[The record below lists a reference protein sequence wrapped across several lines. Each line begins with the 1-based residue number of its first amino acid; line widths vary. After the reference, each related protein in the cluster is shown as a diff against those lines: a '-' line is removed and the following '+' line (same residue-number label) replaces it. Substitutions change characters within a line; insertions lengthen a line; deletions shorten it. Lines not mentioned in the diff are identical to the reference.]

1 MHDEHRESHTG
12 GVTTSRDALPAH
24 DDAANTIPLP
34 YHRLARSA
42 STYRWWRPLLVAGIG
57 AVFYGTFLLGAILW
71 AGVAALLSPGFA
83 AAADAFASGPITL
96 DLSDPTVLAVTLLS
110 LIALLPSL
118 FIAQLLVG
126 TKPVGLLSSVAGH
139 LRWRLLT
146 RSLLVAF
153 AIFTIAQCIT
163 FAVSATQ
170 DELITPIMDASTV
183 VPALIV
189 AILLVPF
196 QAAAEE
202 YVFRGFLMQTIG
214 GWLRHPLFA
223 ILLPVPI
230 FVVAHGYDPIGQASV
245 AAFAI
250 VAGWLTIRTGG
261 LEAAIGLH
269 VVNNLAVFGLGAFGV
284 GDVNATSL
292 GLLDLVASIATMAV
306 YAAVVVWLFR
316 RSAQA
321 STRVVR
327 ESRSPTPAADHHPG
341 MPG

>member
-1 MHDEHRESHTG
+1 M
-12 GVTTSRDALPAH
+12 
-24 DDAANTIPLP
+24 
-34 YHRLARSA
+34 
-42 STYRWWRPLLVAGIG
+42 
-57 AVFYGTFLLGAILW
+57 LGALLW

-83 AAADAFASGPITL
+83 AAADAFATSAH
-96 DLSDPTVLAVTLLS
+96 DVSDPLVLAVTLLS

-139 LRWRLLT
+139 LRWRMLA
-146 RSLLVAF
+146 RSLRVAF
-153 AIFTIAQCIT
+153 AVFAIAQCIT
-163 FAVSATQ
+163 VAISAAQ
-170 DELITPIMDASTV
+170 GEPLAQHVDASTAL
-183 VPALIV
+183 PALVISV
-189 AILLVPF
+189 LLVPF

-214 GWLRHPLFA
+214 GWLRHPLFSV
-223 ILLPVPI
+223 LLPMPV
-230 FVVAHGYDPIGQASV
+230 FVVAHGYDPLGQASV

-269 VVNNLAVFGLGAFGV
+269 VVNNLAVFGLGALGL

-292 GLLDLVASIATMAV
+292 GPIDLVVSIATMAV
-306 YAAVVVWLFR
+306 YAAVVVWQFR
-316 RSAQA
+316 RGAHA
-321 STRVVR
+321 STRDVP
-327 ESRSPTPAADHHPG
+327 ESRSLASTADRQPG

>member
-1 MHDEHRESHTG
+1 M
-12 GVTTSRDALPAH
+12 TTSRDALPAH
-24 DDAANTIPLP
+24 SAVDGASRLQ

-42 STYRWWRPLLVAGIG
+42 RSYRWWRPLLVAGVG
-57 AVFYGTFLLGAILW
+57 AGFYGTFMLGALLW

-83 AAADAFASGPITL
+83 AAADAFATSAH
-96 DLSDPTVLAVTLLS
+96 DVSDPLVLAVTLLS

-139 LRWRLLT
+139 LRWRMLA
-146 RSLLVAF
+146 RSLRVAF
-153 AIFTIAQCIT
+153 AVFAIAQCIT
-163 FAVSATQ
+163 VAISAAQ
-170 DELITPIMDASTV
+170 GEPLAQHVDASTAL
-183 VPALIV
+183 PALVISV
-189 AILLVPF
+189 LLVPF

-214 GWLRHPLFA
+214 GWLRHPLFSV
-223 ILLPVPI
+223 LLPMPV
-230 FVVAHGYDPIGQASV
+230 FVVAHGYDPLGQASV

-269 VVNNLAVFGLGAFGV
+269 VVNNLAVFGLGALGL

-292 GLLDLVASIATMAV
+292 GPIDLVVSIATMAV
-306 YAAVVVWLFR
+306 YAAVVVWQFR
-316 RSAQA
+316 RGAHA
-321 STRVVR
+321 STRDVP
-327 ESRSPTPAADHHPG
+327 ESRSLASTADRQPG